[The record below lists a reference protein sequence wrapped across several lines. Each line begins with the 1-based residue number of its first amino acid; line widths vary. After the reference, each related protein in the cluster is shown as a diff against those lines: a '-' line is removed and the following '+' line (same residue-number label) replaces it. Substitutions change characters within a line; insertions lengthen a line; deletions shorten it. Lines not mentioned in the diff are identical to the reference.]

1 MGAGGK
7 PPRHRPLSRFTGS
20 NVTNSPVRQ
29 VVTDSMSDLAI
40 INRVLEGD
48 VEAYARLVDRHYD
61 RCARIA
67 VRIVGNRE
75 DAEEALQD
83 AFLRAFNA
91 LGDYEERERFSS
103 WLTRIVV
110 NQCRTVLARTRR
122 REAMFLDID
131 PRDLVHATSAP
142 QGDEAWADLERALAQ
157 LPVAQR
163 EALVLRYADD
173 LTYEEM
179 ARITGA
185 GESALKMRVQRAFAR
200 LRALLSE
207 VAHV

>member
-1 MGAGGK
+1 MDGM
-7 PPRHRPLSRFTGS
+7 
-20 NVTNSPVRQ
+20 N
-29 VVTDSMSDLAI
+29 DLAI
-40 INRVLEGD
+40 IHRVLDGD
-48 VEAYARLVDRHYD
+48 VEAYARLVDRHFD
-61 RCARIA
+61 RCARLA
-67 VRIVGNRE
+67 FRIIGNRE

-83 AFLRAFNA
+83 AFLRAYNA
-91 LGDYEERERFSS
+91 LGDYEERERFAA

-110 NQCRTVLARTRR
+110 NQCRTTLARTRR
-122 REAMFLDID
+122 REAVFLDLD
-131 PRDLVHATSAP
+131 PGELSFAATWSEEEHSGP
-142 QGDEAWADLERALAQ
+142 DLERALAQ

-207 VAHV
+207 VNRV

>member
-1 MGAGGK
+1 VIADGALAAPVTISGAREVDMG
-7 PPRHRPLSRFTGS
+7 
-20 NVTNSPVRQ
+20 
-29 VVTDSMSDLAI
+29 DMSDLAI
-40 INRVLEGD
+40 IDRVLGGD
-48 VEAYARLVDRHYD
+48 VEAFARLVDRHYD

-83 AFLRAFNA
+83 AFLRAFRA
-91 LGDYEERERFSS
+91 LGEYEERERFSA

-122 REAMFLDID
+122 REAMFLDVD
-131 PRDLVHATSAP
+131 PLELDLGASEEGS
-142 QGDEAWADLERALAQ
+142 GDPWPELEQALAL
-157 LPVAQR
+157 LPLDQR
-163 EALVLRYADD
+163 EAIVLRYADD

-200 LRALLSE
+200 LRALLQE
-207 VAHV
+207 VSHV

>member
-1 MGAGGK
+1 M
-7 PPRHRPLSRFTGS
+7 RR
-20 NVTNSPVRQ
+20 
-29 VVTDSMSDLAI
+29 VVVDGMSDLAI
-40 INRVLEGD
+40 IHRVLDGD
-48 VEAYARLVDRHYD
+48 VEAYARLVDRHFD

-67 VRIVGNRE
+67 LRIVGNRE

-83 AFLRAFNA
+83 AFFRAYTA
-91 LGDYEERERFSS
+91 LGDYEERERFSA

-122 REAMFLDID
+122 REAVFLDLD
-131 PRDLVHATSAP
+131 AAELSFAAVGT
-142 QGDEAWADLERALAQ
+142 EAQDSWADLERALAQ
-157 LPVAQR
+157 LPAPQR

-207 VAHV
+207 VACV

>member
-1 MGAGGK
+1 MDGM
-7 PPRHRPLSRFTGS
+7 
-20 NVTNSPVRQ
+20 N
-29 VVTDSMSDLAI
+29 DLEI
-40 INRVLEGD
+40 IHRVLDGD
-48 VEAYARLVDRHYD
+48 VEAYARLVDRHFE

-67 VRIVGNRE
+67 FRIVGNRE

-83 AFLRAFNA
+83 AFFRAFNA
-91 LGDYEERERFSS
+91 LDDYEERERFSA

-122 REAMFLDID
+122 REAMFLDLD
-131 PRDLVHATSAP
+131 PGELSFTTVEAD
-142 QGDEAWADLERALAQ
+142 DEHSGPDLERALAQ
-157 LPVAQR
+157 LPAVQR

-179 ARITGA
+179 AKVTGT

-200 LRALLSE
+200 LRAILSE
-207 VAHV
+207 VACV